1 MSLTNNST
9 LLVVVAS
16 MVIGLTIFGFGF
28 SKGED
33 LMKGG
38 NRRRT
43 RTKSR
48 RKGRRREVKGY
59 SRKNR

>member
-38 NRRRT
+38 NRT
-43 RTKSR
+43 STKSR
-48 RKGRRREVKGY
+48 RKGTRREAKGY